1 MSTLDDDLDGER
13 RRVAAVRKRVE
24 RRLAECDQES
34 SALLE
39 RGKAAA
45 ATGDPDQ
52 AGSLERRV
60 QKLRQRGRRYESV
73 VDELSGGRERLIR
86 EVLLA
91 RLQGPQSDV
100 VLGEAERNREELIRV
115 SENLLGLRDR
125 QRLLRAGWVEMND
138 KIRVLRQKT
147 GLAPQ
152 RTTTVDFRIHV
163 TPATYQQKD
172 GGPTFRELADL
183 LKHLGL

>member
-13 RRVAAVRKRVE
+13 RRVAVVRKRAE
-24 RRLAECDQES
+24 RRLAECELES
-34 SALLE
+34 AALLE

-45 ATGDPDQ
+45 ASGDPDR
-52 AGSLERRV
+52 AASLERRV
-60 QKLRQRGRRYESV
+60 QKLRQRSRRYTSL

-91 RLQGPQSDV
+91 RLQGPGSDV
-100 VLGEAERNREELIRV
+100 LLGEAERNREELIRV
-115 SENLLGLRDR
+115 AENLLGLRER
-125 QRLLRAGWVEMND
+125 QRSLRQRWVEIND
-138 KIRVLRQKT
+138 KIRTLRQKT

-163 TPATYQQKD
+163 TPSTYQQKD
-172 GGPTFRELADL
+172 GGPTFREVADL